1 MMSPSGSKIIMEGQF
16 DRRYIGYYRI
26 WVSMFLVITAVGIL
40 FIPFWLIF
48 SLWYGPESIRRLSV
62 RLTPTTLEIGK
73 GVYFRKEITIPLSRI
88 TDVRLHDGPLMRFFR
103 IRGLKVETAGQSGQT
118 SGTEGDLIGVIDAVE
133 FRDAILRERERSVE
147 GVQPAATPTPSPATS
162 GDTDSVLTEIRDIL
176 ARIESKG

>member
-1 MMSPSGSKIIMEGQF
+1 MTSPSGSKIIMEGQF

-88 TDVRLHDGPLMRFFR
+88 TDVRLHDDPIMRSLG
-103 IRGLKVETAGQSGQT
+103 IRGLKVETAGQAGQGA
-118 SGTEGDLIGVIDAVE
+118 GTEGDLIGLIDAVA

-147 GVQPAATPTPSPATS
+147 GVQPAVVPTPSPATS

>member
-1 MMSPSGSKIIMEGQF
+1 MTSPSGSKVIMEGQF

-26 WVSMFLVITAVGIL
+26 WVSMFLVITVVGIL

-73 GVYFRKEITIPLSRI
+73 GVYFRKEITIPLNRI
-88 TDVRLHDGPLMRFFR
+88 TDVRLHDNPIMRSLG
-103 IRGLKVETAGQSGQT
+103 IRGLKVETAGQAGQG
-118 SGTEGDLIGVIDAVE
+118 SGTEGDLIGLIDAVE

-147 GVQPAATPTPSPATS
+147 GVQPAVVPTPSATTP